1 MWWEHDITIDYKV
14 IYYDC
19 FINWF
24 NIMLKEVLILGLVVC
39 VLQKDIIYVK
49 GRVVQNGHGY
59 LSDEEYRKVMKV
71 IEKYNKM
78 NLGSGLKMNVYRIS
92 KWEY

>member
-49 GRVVQNGHGY
+49 GRVV
-59 LSDEEYRKVMKV
+59 
-71 IEKYNKM
+71 
-78 NLGSGLKMNVYRIS
+78 
-92 KWEY
+92 